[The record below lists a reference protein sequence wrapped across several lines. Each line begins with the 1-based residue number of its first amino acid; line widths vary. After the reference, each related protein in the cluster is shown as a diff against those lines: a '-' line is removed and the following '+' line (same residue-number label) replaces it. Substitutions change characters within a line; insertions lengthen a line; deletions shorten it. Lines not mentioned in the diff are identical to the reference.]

1 MKKLLLVALL
11 LGMWGL
17 PGAAQPSADD
27 GVAVFA
33 YNADQLAA
41 RFAGQTRKEVLYTVN
56 TVSSQDKTLQ
66 STNGKEYAL
75 VRYGK
80 SSDDFRIFLFEFKI
94 PQKLVAVADDVK
106 GVLAMNEKYGVN
118 IALSEKDFAAQAPQA
133 LITTVTDVANNRTYT
148 AYQSGDNYLLFQN
161 GVLKRTFTDSRE
173 FSAYMSALS
182 AANSSYAAQ
191 QAEEQ
196 TQLEAARLQAQQQ
209 ANNRQTVVRSYSVVP
224 TLVGTAMLGGLVW
237 GGINYSRYHHHH
249 HAAPP
254 PRPAPHHTRP
264 GHLPPL
270 RPSGPPAGTPLIRG
284 VDGKYMNRR

>member
-1 MKKLLLVALL
+1 MKKLILVALL
-11 LGMWGL
+11 LCSIGL
-17 PGAAQPSADD
+17 PAAAQSSADD

-33 YNADQLAA
+33 YSADQLAA
-41 RFAGQTRKEVLYTVN
+41 RFAGNTRKEVLYTIN
-56 TVSSQDKTLQ
+56 TVSTIDKTVQ
-66 STNGKEYAL
+66 STSGKEYAL

-80 SSDDFRIFLFEFKI
+80 TSDDFRVFLFDFKI

-106 GVLAMNEKYGVN
+106 GVLALNEKYGLN
-118 IALSEKDFAAQAPQA
+118 ISVSEKEFAAQAPQT

-161 GVLKRTFTDSRE
+161 GVLKRTFTDSHE
-173 FSAYMSALS
+173 FSAYMAALS
-182 AANSSYAAQ
+182 AANASYAAQ

-209 ANNRQTVVRSYSVVP
+209 ANNQRTVVRSYSVVP
-224 TLVGTAMLGGLVW
+224 TLVGTALVGGLVW
-237 GGINYSRYHHHH
+237 GGIHYARHHHHRHH

-254 PRPAPHHTRP
+254 PRHQARP

-270 RPSGPPAGTPLIRG
+270 RPSGPPPGTPLIRG
-284 VDGKYMNRR
+284 VDGRYMNRR